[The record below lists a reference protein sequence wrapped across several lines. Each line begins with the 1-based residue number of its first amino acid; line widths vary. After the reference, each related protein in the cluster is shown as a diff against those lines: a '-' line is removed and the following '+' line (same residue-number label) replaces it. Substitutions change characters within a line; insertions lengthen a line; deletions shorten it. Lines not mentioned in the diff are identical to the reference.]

1 MAKLNFP
8 LCLAVF
14 GGCYIMCILL
24 NLGYVSAQDDI
35 GPDAEIGET
44 LENFLTELEKYSG
57 LFPLEEADRFLVKD
71 VNCSNLINSECIINV
86 KGTVVWDIRMKLY
99 EKYMAYTPDENTIH
113 TLDGCLDMTSNNI
126 SYNDC
131 MTIVRTNMITFLDE
145 DFENEFRTALEH
157 DCNVENNTITEENC
171 INEHNSS

>member
-35 GPDAEIGET
+35 GPDAEI
-44 LENFLTELEKYSG
+44 
-57 LFPLEEADRFLVKD
+57 EEADRFLVKD